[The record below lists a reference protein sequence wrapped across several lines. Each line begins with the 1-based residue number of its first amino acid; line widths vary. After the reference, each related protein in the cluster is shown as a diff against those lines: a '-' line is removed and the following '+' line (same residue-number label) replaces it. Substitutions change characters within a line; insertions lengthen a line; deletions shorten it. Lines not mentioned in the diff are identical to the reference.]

1 MSVFGFIENF
11 FFISLALVFVLVLL
25 LVYHFKNR
33 ITVAEKKSESMYGL
47 LTAVVKEIK
56 TLRGMFGLGGNENP
70 PTIEPSSSA
79 SSNFDV
85 KSKTTPEVNIITNET
100 QPQEN
105 EQPQNQHNFATFIQP
120 REVIN
125 LDFAASDNKI
135 VVSDVED
142 SSDDEDDDDDD
153 SSVSDDSG
161 SNSDSDSESDT
172 NSVHEHEQEPS
183 STSVDL
189 GVEINVNDITDI
201 LPTSE
206 PVMELELS
214 HVESVDVESILETIQ
229 QKTEIDVEVREEAT
243 TVNLVE
249 MLSSPLESET
259 ANAIQIPTI
268 DQLRKMNINQ
278 LKTIASQIGITADI
292 SKMKKPE
299 LISLIQSH

>member
-85 KSKTTPEVNIITNET
+85 KSKTTPEVNILTNET

-105 EQPQNQHNFATFIQP
+105 EQPPNQHNFSTFIQP

-172 NSVHEHEQEPS
+172 NSVHEQEQEPS